1 MKTKDLKELGLTDDQ
16 IDAVMKINGQD
27 VNNAKNGA
35 LEETK
40 EKDSKITS
48 LEAEVTKLKEEAKQ
62 YADYADLKKY
72 KEDAVAAQEK
82 QQKLDFLKS
91 TGCKHP
97 ELFIDKVDF
106 TKGKYNAEKKTFEGL
121 DDGVKAVKE
130 QYKEMFEDSAP
141 NKEVTFQALGD
152 GNGKKESTFN
162 QDFRNAFG
170 IK

>member
-1 MKTKDLKELGLTDDQ
+1 M
-16 IDAVMKINGQD
+16 
-27 VNNAKNGA
+27 
-35 LEETK
+35 
-40 EKDSKITS
+40 
-48 LEAEVTKLKEEAKQ
+48 
-62 YADYADLKKY
+62 
-72 KEDAVAAQEK
+72 
-82 QQKLDFLKS
+82 
-91 TGCKHP
+91 
-97 ELFIDKVDF
+97 DF